1 MWKVKWMCFSW
12 MWVTKNKSPVYK
24 NINTKFEVFQMVIKS
39 SYKTFCK
46 QFSSSSQYSGY
57 SVKLPQLPS
66 LSNPGYFQFCLVFQQ
81 VEFSLNK
88 TEQGAA
94 GLRTIRTA
102 DSRYIYTTVDISTHL
117 SKWERICIPQHKTYN
132 SPQPPSGKL
141 QPIWQ

>member
-1 MWKVKWMCFSW
+1 MYVFS
-12 MWVTKNKSPVYK
+12 MDNQKSPVYK
-24 NINTKFEVFQMVIKS
+24 NIYTKFEVFQMVMTS

-46 QFSSSSQYSGY
+46 QFSSPTQYSGY

-102 DSRYIYTTVDISTHL
+102 DSRYIYTHTSRYLQTQQQIYLHTSLNGRD
-117 SKWERICIPQHKTYN
+117 IPQHKTYN
-132 SPQPPSGKL
+132 SPQPQQGKL

>member
-1 MWKVKWMCFSW
+1 MCFLW
-12 MWVTKNKSPVYK
+12 ITKNHRFRRISAQNLKL
-24 NINTKFEVFQMVIKS
+24 FQMVMTS

-46 QFSSSSQYSGY
+46 QFSSPTQYSGY

-102 DSRYIYTTVDISTHL
+102 DSRYIYTHSSRYLQTHQQIYLHTHQQISTDTAVDISTHL
-117 SKWERICIPQHKTYN
+117 SKWERYSTA
-132 SPQPPSGKL
+132 
-141 QPIWQ
+141 

>member
-1 MWKVKWMCFSW
+1 
-12 MWVTKNKSPVYK
+12 
-24 NINTKFEVFQMVIKS
+24 MVMTS

-46 QFSSSSQYSGY
+46 QFSSPTQYSGY

-102 DSRYIYTTVDISTHL
+102 DSRYIYRHTSRYIYTHTSRYL
-117 SKWERICIPQHKTYN
+117 QTQQLIYLHTSLNGRDIPQHKTYN
-132 SPQPPSGKL
+132 SPQPQSGKL

>member
-1 MWKVKWMCFSW
+1 MYVFS
-12 MWVTKNKSPVYK
+12 MDNQKSTIYK
-24 NINTKFEVFQMVIKS
+24 NIYKKFEVFQMVMTS

-46 QFSSSSQYSGY
+46 QFSSPTQYSGY

-102 DSRYIYTTVDISTHL
+102 DSRYIYTHTS
-117 SKWERICIPQHKTYN
+117 RY
-132 SPQPPSGKL
+132 L
-141 QPIWQ
+141 QTQQ